1 MEKNWRWNLYSPL
14 SILCLPGTTM
24 CFIGYGDVV
33 NFEGINLAE
42 VKNIYV
48 DSLPIEWKIFSRK
61 IIVQNEYRRL
71 FEKPL
76 IRNGWTRVLSLLLKK
91 DKKD

>member
-1 MEKNWRWNLYSPL
+1 
-14 SILCLPGTTM
+14 M

-42 VKNIYV
+42 VKKKYDNFYV

-61 IIVQNEYRRL
+61 IIVQNEDEYRRL

>member
-1 MEKNWRWNLYSPL
+1 
-14 SILCLPGTTM
+14 M

-42 VKNIYV
+42 VKKNDNFYV